1 MRYFLARVAISR
13 IKSGIRAMASS
24 EKLFRRSMLHAMP
37 IQNALKIDV
46 RKGANERRLL
56 LDFIRH
62 EIVEFVRL

>member
-1 MRYFLARVAISR
+1 
-13 IKSGIRAMASS
+13 MASP